1 MALPKVNT
9 IEYFAKLPVS
19 GKEVK
24 YRPFSVG
31 EQKVLLQALED
42 ENNRTITH
50 TIINLVESCSEIEN
64 GKITSLSNADLEY
77 LFLQIRIKSV
87 GEKTRVVLGCKNQ
100 PQCDGTTEVEVDLT
114 EIQIEGEVKDNKI
127 MITDNVGVTLRVPN
141 YNEIQQS
148 LGGDEVANIGVSDI
162 FKILTYSIDSIFDAD
177 EVHSRGD
184 FTESELS
191 EFMDGLSTEQFNKIM
206 EWFSELPKMVK
217 DVEYNCSKCSTECK
231 VRLEGIQNFFV

>member
-100 PQCDGTTEVEVDLT
+100 PQCDGTTD
-114 EIQIEGEVKDNKI
+114 
-127 MITDNVGVTLRVPN
+127 VGVTLRVPN

-148 LGGDEVANIGVSDI
+148 LGGDEVANIGISDI